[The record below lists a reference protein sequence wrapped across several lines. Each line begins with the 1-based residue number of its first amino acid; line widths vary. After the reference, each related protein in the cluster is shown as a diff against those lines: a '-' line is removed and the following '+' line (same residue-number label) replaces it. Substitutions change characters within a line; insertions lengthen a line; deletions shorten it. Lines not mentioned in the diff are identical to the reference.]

1 MNLDNS
7 ELDDSTD
14 EERDPFSISAA
25 TPRTGISISKNA
37 AGYSSRLLAIN
48 SDDTDCDPD
57 YVPGVLS
64 SSSSSEEGPSTSIA
78 KKVRNQSVL
87 SH

>member
-7 ELDDSTD
+7 ELDESTD
-14 EERDPFSISAA
+14 EETDPFSISAV

-37 AGYSSRLLAIN
+37 AGYYSRLLAID

-57 YVPGVLS
+57 YVPGNELS
-64 SSSSSEEGPSTSIA
+64 SSSSSEDGPSTSIA
-78 KKVRNQSVL
+78 RKVR
-87 SH
+87 